1 MSAKALSMNLQDN
14 GRLIQRE
21 LQELQERLARAEADA
36 RHCRD
41 EIAVRKQLLEGHA
54 ALDRAL
60 AKLSGEVNNWEA
72 QHG

>member
-14 GRLIQRE
+14 GLLIQK
-21 LQELQERLARAEADA
+21 ERRDLVERRARAQAEVRYCDDQIAI
-36 RHCRD
+36 RD
-41 EIAVRKQLLEGHA
+41 QLLEGHA